1 MPKKIPVTIFTGFL
15 GSGKTTIILNLI
27 DYLQSIGQQVV
38 YIKNEIGT
46 TDIDAEIVSE
56 KQIQTKKLLNGCVY
70 HTLVGP
76 ITNAVNDL
84 IEKFNPDRIIIETAG
99 TDETSNPIVLG
110 INISSHPRLVRDGII
125 TVIDVVN
132 FNNYKYLDDY
142 NRDQSNFIDLI
153 VFNKVELVDEDRK
166 RAVVAYVREFNERSP
181 IVEAPEGKLNPHLAF
196 GMNLPTEDD
205 QTQDKNKVNH
215 FKKDHINTFTYTSHH
230 TFDEKKLENAF
241 RNFPKNVIR
250 YKGYL
255 KTTQGM
261 KIINGVYNRFD
272 WLAPSDQTEVNTT
285 RLVIIGYEVKDSRLD
300 MINQLDSCAVTMQD
314 ERKLK

>member
-27 DYLQSIGQQVV
+27 DYLHSIGQQVV

-46 TDIDAEIVSE
+46 TDIDAEIVKE
-56 KQIQTKKLLNGCVY
+56 KNIETKKLLNGCVY

-76 ITNAVNDL
+76 ITHAVDDL
-84 IEKFNPDRIIIETAG
+84 IDKFNPDRIIIETAG

-132 FNNYKYLDDY
+132 FNNYKFLDDY

-153 VFNKVELVDEDRK
+153 VFNKVELVDEERK

-181 IVEAPEGKLNPHLAF
+181 IVEAVGGKLNPHLAF
-196 GMNLPTEDD
+196 GMNISTEDEIS
-205 QTQDKNKVNH
+205 QDKGAVNH
-215 FKKDHINTFTYTSHH
+215 FKADHINTFTYTSDQ
-230 TFDEKKLENAF
+230 TFDENKLENAF
-241 RNFPKNVIR
+241 LNLPKNVIR
-250 YKGYL
+250 YKGYV
-255 KTTQGM
+255 KTSQGM
-261 KIINGVYNRFD
+261 KIINGVYKRFD
-272 WLAPSDQTEVNTT
+272 WMETSGPTDTQTT

-300 MINQLDSCAVTMQD
+300 IINQLDACVTQS
-314 ERKLK
+314 